1 VIFRNLG
8 EFLTGELVKH
18 SPADLFELQAM
29 SDLSLGMLNERIKNL
44 RLAKGLTLQQV
55 GDSFGISKVSVSGW
69 ESGKSHPDHK
79 KLEQL
84 AELLNTSIEYLVSG
98 NAGSLNLTAAKIQIA
113 FRSWSSLGDEQNA
126 SPPHSFVA
134 PIHCTPGKNSFATR
148 YPGSVD
154 LHWQYG
160 GIPAGS
166 ILIVDPDQTP
176 GPLDTLLVQLPDGRV
191 DLAKFDQ
198 TPENKKILILVN
210 SIEYKPLQNNNVKIL
225 GVALEWQLSGKI
237 R

>member
-1 VIFRNLG
+1 M
-8 EFLTGELVKH
+8 
-18 SPADLFELQAM
+18 P
-29 SDLSLGMLNERIKNL
+29 DLSLGMLNERIKNL

-55 GDSFGISKVSVSGW
+55 GDSFGISKASVSGW

-98 NAGSLNLTAAKIQIA
+98 TGGTLNSTEAKIPIA
-113 FRSWSSLGDEQNA
+113 FRSWSSLGDEQNVSA
-126 SPPHSFVA
+126 TQSLVA
-134 PIHCTPGKNSFATR
+134 PIHSTPGKNSFATR

-176 GPLDTLLVQLPDGRV
+176 GPLDTVLVKLPDGRV
-191 DLAKFDQ
+191 ELAKFDQ
-198 TPENKKILILVN
+198 TPENKKILVHVN
-210 SIEYKPLQNNNVKIL
+210 SIEYKPIQNNTVKIL
-225 GVALEWQLSGKI
+225 GVALEWQLSAKI
-237 R
+237 K